1 MDPASAAQGMVYVK
15 SIPGGMFTYT
25 IIDEAGMITAQ
36 NVGSYE
42 DILRLVG
49 YNHGR
54 IRLMLNK

>member
-1 MDPASAAQGMVYVK
+1 MDPASAAQGVVYVK

-25 IIDEAGMITAQ
+25 IIDEAGMITSQ
-36 NVGSYE
+36 KVGSYE

-54 IRLMLNK
+54 IKLMVNR